1 MRHYW
6 LAGITFA
13 SLCALGGPA
22 AAEELFRYNYV
33 DVGYT
38 KATADVPG
46 SSQKEDGSAIGIVG
60 SIAVHD
66 MVAIQVGYDKTKFSF
81 NGGVNGLATSYSFNG
96 SDLTLGVDVHKMVT
110 ENTEV
115 GFDLAR
121 VHASFNA
128 FTLTE
133 AGATFQFPSS
143 TDNANNFG
151 VRVRTAVTREFR
163 LLASVGRTT
172 GGAVA
177 STTYSA
183 GVEYELGEQWSV
195 GAGYI
200 LNTASG
206 GNTRGFGISGRY
218 YF

>member
-1 MRHYW
+1 MRHSW

-38 KATADVPG
+38 KVSVDSQVT
-46 SSQKEDGSAIGIVG
+46 SQKIDGSAFGIIG
-60 SIAVHD
+60 SYAVHD
-66 MVAIQVGYDKTKFSF
+66 MVAIQVSYDKTKASINSSVLSFS
-81 NGGVNGLATSYSFNG
+81 SSG
-96 SDLTLGVDVHKMVT
+96 SDLTVGVDVHKMVT

-115 GFDLAR
+115 AFDLAR
-121 VHASFNA
+121 VHTSVGSYSA
-128 FTLTE
+128 TV
-133 AGATFQFPSS
+133 AGVTGTVPST
-143 TDNANNFG
+143 TDNTNVFG

-177 STTYSA
+177 TSNYSA
-183 GVEYELGEQWSV
+183 GVEYELGEKWSV
-195 GAGYI
+195 GAAYA
-200 LNTASG
+200 LSTAPV
-206 GNTRGFGISGRY
+206 GNVHGIGVSGRY